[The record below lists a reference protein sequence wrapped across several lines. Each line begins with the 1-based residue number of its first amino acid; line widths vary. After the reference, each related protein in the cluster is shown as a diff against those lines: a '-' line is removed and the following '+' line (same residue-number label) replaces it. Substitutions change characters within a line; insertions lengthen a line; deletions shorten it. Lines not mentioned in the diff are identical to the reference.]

1 MRTTMRQSPT
11 RYRHSGVAS
20 GPLRGLLSGA
30 PSPRGSS
37 IAPSRSRRN
46 CVMRRGSEGDDM
58 NAFVARVEAIEGG
71 IEFERRSHA
80 ELDEF
85 AVFLLQVA
93 RRALVAE
100 NVYESLLFE
109 RANMAFQCGNAVSG
123 LDTSLREMFRKANG
137 RPVHGFGPCSDQDRT
152 YASAEEA
159 ADATAWR
166 LWLTRRSQGN
176 GLTFEYAR
184 RIYGHA
190 RALCPDT
197 TSEHTG
203 KPGRPR
209 IRNNFRRFV
218 VWCLLALEG
227 CGLPVTS
234 RSPDW
239 RYADS
244 QDESL
249 ALALAEALMESRNT
263 IALIWREAMYRVP
276 KQSRKAI

>member
-109 RANMAFQCGNAVSG
+109 RANMAFQCGKRCKRARYLSTRDVSEG
-123 LDTSLREMFRKANG
+123 EWSPRPRLRAMLRS
-137 RPVHGFGPCSDQDRT
+137 RPNIRLRGGSSGCHSVEVVADSSIARQWIDVRVR
-152 YASAEEA
+152 A
-159 ADATAWR
+159 ADLRAREGAMSGYHVRAYREAGAPQDPEQFPALRR
-166 LWLTRRSQGN
+166 LVP
-176 GLTFEYAR
+176 
-184 RIYGHA
+184 A
-190 RALCPDT
+190 RARGLRVA
-197 TSEHTG
+197 SNIAFAG
-203 KPGRPR
+203 
-209 IRNNFRRFV
+209 
-218 VWCLLALEG
+218 LALR
-227 CGLPVTS
+227 GLS
-234 RSPDW
+234 R
-239 RYADS
+239 
-244 QDESL
+244 
-249 ALALAEALMESRNT
+249 
-263 IALIWREAMYRVP
+263 
-276 KQSRKAI
+276 